1 MQDLLEVI
9 DNEPR
14 VSHRVVA
21 QNTGN
26 EQKNVNELIRKYS
39 AEFAEFGGVPFKT
52 EGVSETELKQKENPD
67 YRPNKTFYL
76 NEPQATFLMTL
87 LRNKPVVVAFKKKL
101 VKAFF
106 AMKQEREQV
115 PNADIDVLEI
125 LRVLVQNQTIMIQ
138 QQQMMM
144 ERMEAYEKQPTQIS
158 TLSLTPEQLGKIR
171 GAVNMATEAVLEYCF
186 NDTETNVQQLVY
198 KKLNNLLGTPS
209 YIYIPASAFDEAM
222 EILKSI
228 ELKHSTLSEQRK
240 ERDRNIRASINN
252 DDFEFPQF

>member
-1 MQDLLEVI
+1 MQNILEVI

-26 EQKNVNELIRKYS
+26 EQKSINELIRKYS
-39 AEFAEFGGVPFKT
+39 SEFAEFGQCPFKT
-52 EGVSETELKQKENPD
+52 EAVKNSAGAVNE
-67 YRPNKTFYL
+67 YKTFYL

-106 AMKQEREQV
+106 TMKQEREQV
-115 PNADIDVLEI
+115 PHANMDVLEI

-144 ERMEAYEKQPTQIS
+144 ERMEAYEKQPVQIAPMS
-158 TLSLTPEQLGKIR
+158 LSAEQLGKIR

-186 NDTETNVQQLVY
+186 NDTEANVQQLIY
-198 KKLNNLLGTPS
+198 KKLNNMLGTPS
-209 YIYIPASAFDEAM
+209 YIYIPVSAFDEAM

-228 ELKHSTLSEQRK
+228 ELKHITLVEQRRERDKNVRLTINGEDILSTLR
-240 ERDRNIRASINN
+240 
-252 DDFEFPQF
+252 